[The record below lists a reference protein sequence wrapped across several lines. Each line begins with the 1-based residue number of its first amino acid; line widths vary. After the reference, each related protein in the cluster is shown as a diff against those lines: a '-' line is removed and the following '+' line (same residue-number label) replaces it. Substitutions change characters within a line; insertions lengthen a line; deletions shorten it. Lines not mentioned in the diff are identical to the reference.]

1 MKKIILIILIFTTS
15 SIGSEVKKFFNPRT
29 IIVDEVDKFF
39 KDRSKFTNNLK
50 FKSKVKYVFNNGK
63 EFKFKKKFELSDKNT
78 IKIKIYKFG
87 IKIAE
92 FYSDGVRANLKRVF
106 KDDRVRLEE
115 NLNLSIFNKKRLDLP
130 IKTNELIQIIS
141 SNIFT
146 PLQSARIVQ
155 KSDSLLLISEDKID
169 FILNARME
177 IEKIIIQDGRNTY
190 IKYSDYRDIENTIYK
205 IPFNIYLKTE
215 NFTMTINHQSVIVA
229 NK

>member
-1 MKKIILIILIFTTS
+1 MKKIILIILILTTS

-39 KDRSKFTNNLK
+39 KERSKFTNNLK

>member
-39 KDRSKFTNNLK
+39 KERSKFTNNLK

-87 IKIAE
+87 IKIAD
-92 FYSDGVRANLKRVF
+92 FYSDGLRAKLKRVF

-115 NLNLSIFNKKRLDLP
+115 NLNLSIFSKKRLDLP

-155 KSDSLLLISEDKID
+155 KSESLLSISEDKID

-190 IKYSDYRDIENTIYK
+190 IKYSDYRDIENSIYR

-215 NFTMTINHQSVIVA
+215 NFTMTINHKSVVVT

>member
-39 KDRSKFTNNLK
+39 KERSKFTNNLK